1 MPIIDPTLYLAFIA
15 TVAMLMLVPGP
26 NVALITSASIAHGT
40 RAGFLTVLGTS
51 CAMIP
56 QLALTALGMTALL
69 GLMAQLFDI
78 LRWLG
83 VAYLFYLGLRC
94 WLAAP
99 DRLNVETMQ
108 SMPINV
114 AMAKRLLLRG
124 FLVSFG
130 NPKTLL
136 FYGAFLPQF
145 IAADRAAGPQLAL
158 LSVTFLALA
167 LGVDSGWALLAGRS
181 RHLLLRHGRLRQ
193 RMTGGLLMTAAIGL
207 AVAHRR

>member
-1 MPIIDPTLYLAFIA
+1 MPLIDLTLYLAFIA
-15 TVAMLMLVPGP
+15 ATAMLMLIPGP

-40 RAGFLTVLGTS
+40 RAGLLTVLGTS

-69 GLMAQLFDI
+69 GLMAQLFDV

-83 VAYLFYLGLRC
+83 VAYLFYLGLRS
-94 WLAAP
+94 WRAAP
-99 DRLNVETMQ
+99 ERLSLETVH
-108 SMPINV
+108 PR
-114 AMAKRLLLRG
+114 RLLLRG
-124 FLVSFG
+124 FLVSFA

-145 IAADRAAGPQLAL
+145 IAPDRPLGPQLAL
-158 LSVTFLALA
+158 LSATFLVLALA
-167 LGVDSGWALLAGRS
+167 IDGSWALLAGRS
-181 RHLLLRHGRLRQ
+181 RQLLLRRGRLRQ

-207 AVAHRR
+207 ALARHR